1 MNAPTPTAGLAGSRP
16 VAEGGMELLLW
27 ILVWSELVV
36 FGALLGAFMILGL
49 LDPNA
54 LALLHAQ
61 LDLPLAGAATATLL
75 GSGFFAARAAFGRQ
89 PRWNLVA
96 AAFGG
101 FAFLALKL
109 VAYSHEI
116 PAVTAVESRLV
127 ELYFLITGF
136 HLAHV
141 LFVAMIIL
149 AIAWRPAP
157 RRVATVATIWHAV
170 DLVWILILPVI
181 YLG

>member
-1 MNAPTPTAGLAGSRP
+1 MNAPTPTASLAASRP

-49 LDPNA
+49 LDPPA
-54 LALLHAQ
+54 LARLHAQ
-61 LDLPLAGAATATLL
+61 LDLPLAGVATATLL

-89 PRWNLVA
+89 PRWNLA
-96 AAFGG
+96 AAGSGG
-101 FAFLALKL
+101 LAFVALKL

-116 PAVTAVESRLV
+116 PTLAAMESRLV

-141 LFVAMIIL
+141 LFVAAIL
-149 AIAWRPAP
+149 LAVAWRPTAL
-157 RRVATVATIWHAV
+157 RVATVATIWHAV
-170 DLVWILILPVI
+170 DLVWLLILPVI